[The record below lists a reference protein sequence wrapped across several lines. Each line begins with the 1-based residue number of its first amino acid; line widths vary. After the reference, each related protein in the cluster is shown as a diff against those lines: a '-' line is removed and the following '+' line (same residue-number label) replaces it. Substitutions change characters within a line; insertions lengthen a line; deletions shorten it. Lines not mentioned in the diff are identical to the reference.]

1 MANVDQFEAET
12 ELTTERS
19 GLLAAPSQAISKVRE
34 TIDQPGF
41 RRAFPT
47 LLASLTAVAAVIL
60 YISMQKPE
68 MTTLYSSVSES
79 EKSKIIA
86 SLQNMGIEIQ
96 VDPVTGDLLVPASV
110 YHQARISLAAQG
122 LPEFSGGGFDSLE
135 NMPLGISRSVEG
147 MKLRQAQEAELGRSV
162 AEISSIQ
169 SARVHLAIPEKSV
182 FVRDQTPPTAS
193 VFVNLKNGRKLNQTQ
208 VLAITN
214 LVSSSVPA
222 LSPSNVSII
231 DQFGNL
237 LSNSPDDPDQAL
249 ADSQLEYRM
258 RLENIYR
265 NRIQS
270 LVTPIVGSGN
280 VNAQVNLEI
289 DFTRKEV
296 SQEIVDPDTIAIR
309 SEQNSLNVTAKKD
322 AVGIP
327 GAISNEPPQEAVVNQ
342 EQNQAGLALSNNE
355 NQEEQEKFETKSS
368 TDLKNY
374 EVSKTYE
381 TVKNPSNLITRIDAA
396 LLIRDRKVINPD
408 TGEETFE
415 PVPAEVITQVEN
427 LVKSA
432 LGIKPERGDTLTVT
446 SQPFVEEFKGFV
458 TKWYEGAWF
467 RSMVE
472 KTLLVLLIGIVAL
485 GVVRP
490 MLNKILVPTAST
502 NSVME
507 LYAEAETMA
516 EVAAKRATETE
527 AVEVDEG
534 ESLDEIKAKLKP
546 KKKGGISADMLDT
559 ANTYDDKVAL
569 RRIATLETVEPGAIK
584 ELERVMKAKFA
595 ANTSL
600 RASQI
605 GGVKAA
611 AKIMNFTKTEM
622 EARILNAI
630 KKEDRDLMAEIQD
643 NMFVFENLGGSD
655 ERSFR
660 PF

>member
-1 MANVDQFEAET
+1 MANVDQFEADT
-12 ELTTERS
+12 ALNTQRTS
-19 GLLAAPSQAISKVRE
+19 LLAAPTQALAKVRE
-34 TIDQPGF
+34 TIEQPGF

-68 MTTLYSSVSES
+68 MTTLYSSVSET
-79 EKSKIIA
+79 EKAKIID
-86 SLQNMGIEIQ
+86 SLKNMGIEIQ
-96 VDPVTGDLLVPASV
+96 VDPVTGELLVPGNV

-122 LPEFSGGGFDSLE
+122 LPEFSGGGFDALE
-135 NMPLGISRSVEG
+135 NMPLGVSRSVEG
-147 MKLRQAQEAELGRSV
+147 VRLRQAQESELGKSIT
-162 AEISSIQ
+162 EISSIQ
-169 SARVHLAIPEKSV
+169 SARVHLALPEKSV

-193 VFVNLKNGRKLNQTQ
+193 VFISLKNGRKLNQTQ

-222 LSPSNVSII
+222 MNPSNVSII

-237 LSNSPDDPDQAL
+237 LSNAPDDPDQAL

-289 DFTRKEV
+289 DFTRKEI
-296 SQEIVDPDTIAIR
+296 SQEIVDPNTIAKL

-327 GAISNEPPQEAVVNQ
+327 GAISNEPPQEATVDQ
-342 EQNQAGLALSNNE
+342 EQNQAGLASNE
-355 NQEEQEKFETKSS
+355 NQSELEKFETKSS
-368 TDLKNY
+368 TNLRNY

-381 TVKNPSNLITRIDAA
+381 TVRNPSNLITRIDAA
-396 LLIRDRKVINPD
+396 ILIRDRKVINPD
-408 TGEETFE
+408 TGEEVSE
-415 PVPAEVITQVEN
+415 PVPADVIEQVEN

-432 LGIKPERGDTLTVT
+432 LGIKQDRGDSLTVA
-446 SQPFVEEFKGFV
+446 SQPFVEEFEGFI

-467 RSMVE
+467 RSIVE
-472 KTLLVLLIGIVAL
+472 KTLLVLLIGVVAL

-569 RRIATLETVEPGAIK
+569 VRIIVTDEAGRVANVFKQLMREDLEVLK
-584 ELERVMKAKFA
+584 
-595 ANTSL
+595 
-600 RASQI
+600 
-605 GGVKAA
+605 
-611 AKIMNFTKTEM
+611 
-622 EARILNAI
+622 
-630 KKEDRDLMAEIQD
+630 
-643 NMFVFENLGGSD
+643 
-655 ERSFR
+655 
-660 PF
+660 

>member
-68 MTTLYSSVSES
+68 MTTLYSSLAES

-96 VDPVTGDLLVPASV
+96 VDPVTGDLLVPANV

-237 LSNSPDDPDQAL
+237 LSNSPDDPDQEL

-280 VNAQVNLEI
+280 INAQVNIEI

-296 SQEIVDPDTIAIR
+296 SQEIVDPDTIAVR

-569 RRIATLETVEPGAIK
+569 VRIIVTDEAGRVANVFKQMMREDLEVLK
-584 ELERVMKAKFA
+584 
-595 ANTSL
+595 
-600 RASQI
+600 
-605 GGVKAA
+605 
-611 AKIMNFTKTEM
+611 
-622 EARILNAI
+622 
-630 KKEDRDLMAEIQD
+630 
-643 NMFVFENLGGSD
+643 
-655 ERSFR
+655 
-660 PF
+660 

>member
-208 VLAITN
+208 VVAITN
-214 LVSSSVPA
+214 LVSSSVPG

-280 VNAQVNLEI
+280 INAQVNLEI

-427 LVKSA
+427 LVKGA

-569 RRIATLETVEPGAIK
+569 VRIIVTDEAGRVANVFKQMMREDLEVLK
-584 ELERVMKAKFA
+584 
-595 ANTSL
+595 
-600 RASQI
+600 
-605 GGVKAA
+605 
-611 AKIMNFTKTEM
+611 
-622 EARILNAI
+622 
-630 KKEDRDLMAEIQD
+630 
-643 NMFVFENLGGSD
+643 
-655 ERSFR
+655 
-660 PF
+660 

>member
-1 MANVDQFEAET
+1 MANVDQFEAENALNT
-12 ELTTERS
+12 QRNS
-19 GLLAAPSQAISKVRE
+19 LLAAPTQALAKVRE
-34 TIDQPGF
+34 TIEQPGF

-68 MTTLYSSVSES
+68 MTTLFSSVSEA
-79 EKSKIIA
+79 EKSKIID
-86 SLQNMGIEIQ
+86 SLKNMGIEIQ
-96 VDPVTGDLLVPASV
+96 VDPVTGELLVPGDV

-147 MKLRQAQEAELGRSV
+147 VRLRQAQEAELGKSIT
-162 AEISSIQ
+162 EISSIQ
-169 SARVHLAIPEKSV
+169 SARVHLALPEKSV

-193 VFVNLKNGRKLNQTQ
+193 VFVSLKNGRKLDQTQ
-208 VLAITN
+208 VLAVTN

-222 LSPSNVSII
+222 MNPSNVSII

-237 LSNSPDDPDQAL
+237 LSNAPDDPDQAL

-280 VNAQVNLEI
+280 VNAQVNIEI
-289 DFTRKEV
+289 DFTRKEI
-296 SQEIVDPDTIAIR
+296 SQEIVDPDTVATL

-327 GAISNEPPQEAVVNQ
+327 GAISNEPPQEAAVNQ
-342 EQNQAGLALSNNE
+342 EQNQAGLASND
-355 NQEEQEKFETKSS
+355 NQSEPEKFETKSS
-368 TDLKNY
+368 TNLKNY

-381 TVKNPSNLITRIDAA
+381 TVRNSSNLITRIDAA
-396 LLIRDRKVINPD
+396 ILIRDRKVINPD
-408 TGEETFE
+408 TGEEVSE

-432 LGIKPERGDTLTVT
+432 LGIKQDRGDSLTVS
-446 SQPFVEEFKGFV
+446 SQPFVEEFDGFV
-458 TKWYEGAWF
+458 SKWYEGAWF
-467 RSMVE
+467 RSIVE
-472 KTLLVLLIGIVAL
+472 KTLLVLLIGVVAL

-569 RRIATLETVEPGAIK
+569 VRIIVTDEAGRVANVFKQLMREDLEVLK
-584 ELERVMKAKFA
+584 
-595 ANTSL
+595 
-600 RASQI
+600 
-605 GGVKAA
+605 
-611 AKIMNFTKTEM
+611 
-622 EARILNAI
+622 
-630 KKEDRDLMAEIQD
+630 
-643 NMFVFENLGGSD
+643 
-655 ERSFR
+655 
-660 PF
+660 

>member
-1 MANVDQFEAET
+1 MANVDQFEAENALNT
-12 ELTTERS
+12 QRN
-19 GLLAAPSQAISKVRE
+19 GLLAAPTQALAKVRE
-34 TIDQPGF
+34 TIEQPGF

-68 MTTLYSSVSES
+68 MTTLFSSVSEA
-79 EKSKIIA
+79 EKSKIID
-86 SLQNMGIEIQ
+86 SLKNMGIEIQ
-96 VDPVTGDLLVPASV
+96 VDPVTGELLVPGDV

-147 MKLRQAQEAELGRSV
+147 VRLRQAQEAELGKSIT
-162 AEISSIQ
+162 EISSIQ
-169 SARVHLAIPEKSV
+169 SARVHLALPEKSV

-193 VFVNLKNGRKLNQTQ
+193 VFVSLKNGRKLDQTQ
-208 VLAITN
+208 VLAVTN

-222 LSPSNVSII
+222 MNPSNVSII

-237 LSNSPDDPDQAL
+237 LSNAPDDPDQAL

-280 VNAQVNLEI
+280 VNAQVNIEI
-289 DFTRKEV
+289 DFTRKEI
-296 SQEIVDPDTIAIR
+296 SQEIVDPDTVATL

-327 GAISNEPPQEAVVNQ
+327 GAISNEPPQEAAVNQ
-342 EQNQAGLALSNNE
+342 EQNQAGLASND
-355 NQEEQEKFETKSS
+355 NQSEPEKFETKSS
-368 TDLKNY
+368 TNLKNY

-381 TVKNPSNLITRIDAA
+381 TVRNSSNLITRIDAA
-396 LLIRDRKVINPD
+396 ILIRDRKVTNPD
-408 TGEETFE
+408 TGEEVSE
-415 PVPAEVITQVEN
+415 PVPAEVIAQVEN

-432 LGIKPERGDTLTVT
+432 LGIKQDRGDSLTVS
-446 SQPFVEEFKGFV
+446 SQPFVEEFDGFV
-458 TKWYEGAWF
+458 SKWYEGAWF
-467 RSMVE
+467 RSIVE
-472 KTLLVLLIGIVAL
+472 KTLLVLLIGVVAL

-569 RRIATLETVEPGAIK
+569 VRIIVTDEAGRVANVFKQLMREDLEVLK
-584 ELERVMKAKFA
+584 
-595 ANTSL
+595 
-600 RASQI
+600 
-605 GGVKAA
+605 
-611 AKIMNFTKTEM
+611 
-622 EARILNAI
+622 
-630 KKEDRDLMAEIQD
+630 
-643 NMFVFENLGGSD
+643 
-655 ERSFR
+655 
-660 PF
+660 

>member
-86 SLQNMGIEIQ
+86 SLQNMGIEIL

-162 AEISSIQ
+162 AEISTIQ

-208 VLAITN
+208 VVAITN

-265 NRIQS
+265 NRIKS

-280 VNAQVNLEI
+280 INAQVNLEI

-296 SQEIVDPDTIAIR
+296 SQEIVDPDSIAVR

-327 GAISNEPPQEAVVNQ
+327 GAISNEPPQEATVNQ

-355 NQEEQEKFETKSS
+355 NQVDQEKFETKSS

-408 TGEETFE
+408 TGEEAFE

-458 TKWYEGAWF
+458 TQWYEGAWF

-569 RRIATLETVEPGAIK
+569 VRIIVTDEAGRVANVFKQMMREDLEVLK
-584 ELERVMKAKFA
+584 
-595 ANTSL
+595 
-600 RASQI
+600 
-605 GGVKAA
+605 
-611 AKIMNFTKTEM
+611 
-622 EARILNAI
+622 
-630 KKEDRDLMAEIQD
+630 
-643 NMFVFENLGGSD
+643 
-655 ERSFR
+655 
-660 PF
+660 

>member
-1 MANVDQFEAET
+1 MANVDQFEAENAVA
-12 ELTTERS
+12 TTERT
-19 GLLAAPSQAISKVRE
+19 GFLAAPTQALSKVRE
-34 TIDQPGF
+34 TLDQPGF

-47 LLASLTAVAAVIL
+47 LLASLTAIAAVVL
-60 YISMQKPE
+60 YIAMQQPT

-79 EKSKIIA
+79 EKSKIID
-86 SLQNMGIEIQ
+86 SLKNMGIEVQ
-96 VDPVTGDLLVPASV
+96 LDPATGEILVPGNV

-122 LPEFSGGGFDSLE
+122 LPEYSGGGFDTLD
-135 NMPLGISRSVEG
+135 NLPLGISRSVEG
-147 MKLRQAQEAELGRSV
+147 VRLRQVQEAELSKSIT
-162 AEISSIQ
+162 EISSIK
-169 SARVHLAIPEKSV
+169 SARVHLALPEKSV

-193 VFVNLKNGRKLNQTQ
+193 VFISLKNGRKLDQTQ

-222 LSPSNVSII
+222 MSPSNVSII
-231 DQFGNL
+231 DQYGNL
-237 LSNSPDDPDQAL
+237 LSNAPDDPDQAL

-270 LVTPIVGSGN
+270 LVTPIVGAGN

-296 SQEIVDPDTIAIR
+296 SQEIVDPDTVATL

-322 AVGIP
+322 SVGIP
-327 GAISNEPPQEAVVNQ
+327 GAISNEPPQEATVNQ
-342 EQNQAGLALSNNE
+342 QQNQAGLATNDAQIE
-355 NQEEQEKFETKSS
+355 DDKFETKSS
-368 TDLKNY
+368 TNLRNY

-408 TGEETFE
+408 TGLETFE
-415 PVPAEVITQVEN
+415 PVPPEVITQVEN

-432 LGIKPERGDTLTVT
+432 LGIKQERGDSLTVT
-446 SQPFVEEFKGFV
+446 SQPFVEEFEGFI
-458 TKWYEGAWF
+458 TKWYEGQWF
-467 RSMVE
+467 RSIVE
-472 KTLLVLLIGIVAL
+472 KSLLVLLIGVVAL

-516 EVAAKRATETE
+516 EVAAKRASETE

-546 KKKGGISADMLDT
+546 KKKAGVSADMLDT

-569 RRIATLETVEPGAIK
+569 VRIIVTEEASRVANVFKQLMREDLE
-584 ELERVMKAKFA
+584 
-595 ANTSL
+595 
-600 RASQI
+600 
-605 GGVKAA
+605 
-611 AKIMNFTKTEM
+611 
-622 EARILNAI
+622 IL
-630 KKEDRDLMAEIQD
+630 K
-643 NMFVFENLGGSD
+643 
-655 ERSFR
+655 
-660 PF
+660 

>member
-1 MANVDQFEAET
+1 MANVDQFEAENAVAT
-12 ELTTERS
+12 QRT
-19 GLLAAPSQAISKVRE
+19 GLLAAPTQALSRVRE
-34 TIDQPGF
+34 TLDQPGF

-47 LLASLTAVAAVIL
+47 LLASLTAIAAVIL
-60 YISMQKPE
+60 YISMQQPA
-68 MTTLYSSVSES
+68 MTTLYSSVSEA
-79 EKSKIIA
+79 EKSKIID
-86 SLQNMGIEIQ
+86 SLKNMGIEVQ
-96 VDPVTGDLLVPASV
+96 LDPATGEILVPGNV

-122 LPEFSGGGFDSLE
+122 LPEYSGGGFDALD

-147 MKLRQAQEAELGRSV
+147 VKLRQAQEAELSKSIT
-162 AEISSIQ
+162 EISSIQ
-169 SARVHLAIPEKSV
+169 SARVHLALPEKSV

-193 VFVNLKNGRKLNQTQ
+193 VFVSLKNGRKLDQTQ

-222 LSPSNVSII
+222 MSPSNVSII

-237 LSNSPDDPDQAL
+237 LSNAPDDPDQAL

-265 NRIQS
+265 SRIQS
-270 LVTPIVGSGN
+270 LVTPIVGAGN

-289 DFTRKEV
+289 DFTRKEI
-296 SQEIVDPDTIAIR
+296 SQEIVDPDTYATL

-322 AVGIP
+322 SVGIP
-327 GAISNEPPQEAVVNQ
+327 GAISNEPPQEATVNQ
-342 EQNQAGLALSNNE
+342 EQNQAGLATNDPAA
-355 NQEEQEKFETKSS
+355 EEEKFETKSS
-368 TDLKNY
+368 TNLKNY

-396 LLIRDRKVINPD
+396 LLIRDRKVVNPD
-408 TGEETFE
+408 TGLTAYE
-415 PVPAEVITQVEN
+415 PVPQEVITQVEN

-432 LGIKPERGDTLTVT
+432 LGIKQERGDSLTVT
-446 SQPFVEEFKGFV
+446 SQPFVEEFEGFV

-467 RSMVE
+467 RSIVE
-472 KTLLVLLIGIVAL
+472 KTLLVLLIGVVAL

-546 KKKGGISADMLDT
+546 KKKAGVSADMLDT

-569 RRIATLETVEPGAIK
+569 VRIIVTEEASRVANVFKQLMREDLEVLK
-584 ELERVMKAKFA
+584 
-595 ANTSL
+595 
-600 RASQI
+600 
-605 GGVKAA
+605 
-611 AKIMNFTKTEM
+611 
-622 EARILNAI
+622 
-630 KKEDRDLMAEIQD
+630 
-643 NMFVFENLGGSD
+643 
-655 ERSFR
+655 
-660 PF
+660 

>member
-1 MANVDQFEAET
+1 MANVDQFEAENAVANQRT
-12 ELTTERS
+12 
-19 GLLAAPSQAISKVRE
+19 GLLAAPTQALSRVRE
-34 TIDQPGF
+34 TLDQPGF

-47 LLASLTAVAAVIL
+47 LLASLTAIAAVIL
-60 YISMQKPE
+60 YISMQQPA
-68 MTTLYSSVSES
+68 MTTLYSSVSEA
-79 EKSKIIA
+79 EKSKIID
-86 SLQNMGIEIQ
+86 SLKNMGIEVQ
-96 VDPVTGDLLVPASV
+96 LDPVTGEILVPGNV

-122 LPEFSGGGFDSLE
+122 LPEYSGGGFDALD

-147 MKLRQAQEAELGRSV
+147 VKLRQAQEAELSKSIT
-162 AEISSIQ
+162 EISSIQ
-169 SARVHLAIPEKSV
+169 SARVHLALPEKSV

-193 VFVNLKNGRKLNQTQ
+193 VFVSLNNGRKLDQTQ

-222 LSPSNVSII
+222 MSPSNVSII

-237 LSNSPDDPDQAL
+237 LSNAPDDPDQAL

-270 LVTPIVGSGN
+270 LVTPIVGAGN

-289 DFTRKEV
+289 DFTRKEI
-296 SQEIVDPDTIAIR
+296 SQEIVDPDTYATL

-322 AVGIP
+322 SVGIP
-327 GAISNEPPQEAVVNQ
+327 GAISNEPPQEATVNQ
-342 EQNQAGLALSNNE
+342 EQNQAGLATNDPAA
-355 NQEEQEKFETKSS
+355 EEEKFETKSS
-368 TDLKNY
+368 TNLKNY

-396 LLIRDRKVINPD
+396 LLIRDRKVVNPD
-408 TGEETFE
+408 TGLTAYE
-415 PVPAEVITQVEN
+415 PVPQEVITQVEN

-432 LGIKPERGDTLTVT
+432 LGIKQERGDSLTVT
-446 SQPFVEEFKGFV
+446 SQPFVEEFEGFV

-467 RSMVE
+467 RSIVE
-472 KTLLVLLIGIVAL
+472 KTLLVLLIGVVAL

-546 KKKGGISADMLDT
+546 KKKAGVSADMLDT

-569 RRIATLETVEPGAIK
+569 VRIIVTEEASRVANVFKQLMREDLEVLK
-584 ELERVMKAKFA
+584 
-595 ANTSL
+595 
-600 RASQI
+600 
-605 GGVKAA
+605 
-611 AKIMNFTKTEM
+611 
-622 EARILNAI
+622 
-630 KKEDRDLMAEIQD
+630 
-643 NMFVFENLGGSD
+643 
-655 ERSFR
+655 
-660 PF
+660 

>member
-12 ELTTERS
+12 AQDTQRTS
-19 GLLAAPSQAISKVRE
+19 LLAAPTQALAKVRE
-34 TIDQPGF
+34 TMEQPGF

-68 MTTLYSSVSES
+68 MTTLYSSVSET
-79 EKSKIIA
+79 EKSKIID

-96 VDPVTGDLLVPASV
+96 LDPATGELLVPTTV

-122 LPEFSGGGFDSLE
+122 LPEYSGGGFGSLE
-135 NMPLGISRSVEG
+135 NMPLGVSRSVEG
-147 MKLRQAQEAELGRSV
+147 LKLRQAQEAELGKSIT
-162 AEISSIQ
+162 EISSIQ
-169 SARVHLAIPEKSV
+169 SARVHLALPEKSV

-193 VFVNLKNGRKLNQTQ
+193 VFVNLKNGRKLDQAQ

-222 LSPSNVSII
+222 MSPSNVSII

-265 NRIQS
+265 NRIKS

-280 VNAQVNLEI
+280 INAQVNIEI
-289 DFTRKEV
+289 DFTRKEI
-296 SQEIVDPDTIAIR
+296 SQEIVDPDTIATL

-327 GAISNEPPQEAVVNQ
+327 GAIANEPPQEATVNQ
-342 EQNQAGLALSNNE
+342 EQNQAGLAAQVGTG
-355 NQEEQEKFETKSS
+355 NQVEEEKFETKSS
-368 TDLKNY
+368 TNLKNY

-381 TVKNPSNLITRIDAA
+381 TVKNSSNLITRIDAA
-396 LLIRDRKVINPD
+396 LLIRDRTVISPD
-408 TGEETFE
+408 TGEEISE
-415 PVPAEVITQVEN
+415 PVSAEVITQVEN

-432 LGIKPERGDTLTVT
+432 LGIKPERGDSLTVT
-446 SQPFVEEFKGFV
+446 SQPFVEEFQGFV

-467 RSMVE
+467 RSIVE
-472 KTLLVLLIGIVAL
+472 KTLLVLLIGVVAL

-502 NSVME
+502 NSVVE

-516 EVAAKRATETE
+516 AVAAKRATETE

-569 RRIATLETVEPGAIK
+569 VRIIVTDEAGRVANVFKQLMREDLEVLK
-584 ELERVMKAKFA
+584 
-595 ANTSL
+595 
-600 RASQI
+600 
-605 GGVKAA
+605 
-611 AKIMNFTKTEM
+611 
-622 EARILNAI
+622 
-630 KKEDRDLMAEIQD
+630 
-643 NMFVFENLGGSD
+643 
-655 ERSFR
+655 
-660 PF
+660 

>member
-12 ELTTERS
+12 AQDTQRTS
-19 GLLAAPSQAISKVRE
+19 LLAAPTQALAKVRE
-34 TIDQPGF
+34 TMEQPGF

-68 MTTLYSSVSES
+68 MTTLYSSVSET
-79 EKSKIIA
+79 EKSKIID

-96 VDPVTGDLLVPASV
+96 LDPATGELMVPTNV

-122 LPEFSGGGFDSLE
+122 LPEYSGGGFGSLE

-147 MKLRQAQEAELGRSV
+147 LKLRQAQEAELGKSIT
-162 AEISSIQ
+162 EISSIQ
-169 SARVHLAIPEKSV
+169 SARVHLALPEKSV

-193 VFVNLKNGRKLNQTQ
+193 VFVNLKNGRKLDQAQ

-222 LSPSNVSII
+222 MSPSKVSII

-265 NRIQS
+265 NRIKS

-280 VNAQVNLEI
+280 INAQVNLEI
-289 DFTRKEV
+289 DFTRKEI
-296 SQEIVDPDTIAIR
+296 SQEIVDPDTTATL

-327 GAISNEPPQEAVVNQ
+327 GAIANEPPQEATVNQ
-342 EQNQAGLALSNNE
+342 EQNQAGLAAQVGTG
-355 NQEEQEKFETKSS
+355 NQVEEEKFETKSS
-368 TDLKNY
+368 TNLKNY
-374 EVSKTYE
+374 EISKTYE
-381 TVKNPSNLITRIDAA
+381 TVKNSSNLITRIDAA
-396 LLIRDRKVINPD
+396 LLIRDRTVISPD
-408 TGEETFE
+408 TGEEISE
-415 PVPAEVITQVEN
+415 PVSAEVITQVEN

-432 LGIKPERGDTLTVT
+432 LGIKPERGDSLTVT
-446 SQPFVEEFKGFV
+446 SQPFVEEFQGFV
-458 TKWYEGAWF
+458 TKWYEGVWF
-467 RSMVE
+467 RSIVE
-472 KTLLVLLIGIVAL
+472 KTLLVLLIGVVAL

-502 NSVME
+502 NSVVE

-516 EVAAKRATETE
+516 AVAAKRATETE

-569 RRIATLETVEPGAIK
+569 VRIIVTDEAGRVANVFKQLMREDLEVLK
-584 ELERVMKAKFA
+584 
-595 ANTSL
+595 
-600 RASQI
+600 
-605 GGVKAA
+605 
-611 AKIMNFTKTEM
+611 
-622 EARILNAI
+622 
-630 KKEDRDLMAEIQD
+630 
-643 NMFVFENLGGSD
+643 
-655 ERSFR
+655 
-660 PF
+660 

>member
-12 ELTTERS
+12 AQDTQRTS
-19 GLLAAPSQAISKVRE
+19 LLAAPTQALAKVRE
-34 TIDQPGF
+34 TMEQPGF

-68 MTTLYSSVSES
+68 MTTLYSSVSET
-79 EKSKIIA
+79 EKSKIID

-96 VDPVTGDLLVPASV
+96 LDPATGELMVPTSI

-122 LPEFSGGGFDSLE
+122 LPEYSGGGFGSLE

-147 MKLRQAQEAELGRSV
+147 LKLRQAQEAELGKSIT
-162 AEISSIQ
+162 EISSIQ
-169 SARVHLAIPEKSV
+169 SARVHLALPEKSV

-193 VFVNLKNGRKLNQTQ
+193 VFVSLKNGRKIDQTQ

-222 LSPSNVSII
+222 MSPSNVSII

-265 NRIQS
+265 NRIKS

-280 VNAQVNLEI
+280 INAQVNIEI
-289 DFTRKEV
+289 DFTRKEI
-296 SQEIVDPDTIAIR
+296 SQEIVDPDTTATL

-327 GAISNEPPQEAVVNQ
+327 GAIANEPPQEATVNQ
-342 EQNQAGLALSNNE
+342 EQNQAGLAAQVGTG
-355 NQEEQEKFETKSS
+355 NQVEEEKFETKSS
-368 TDLKNY
+368 TNLKNY
-374 EVSKTYE
+374 EISKTYE
-381 TVKNPSNLITRIDAA
+381 TVKNSSNLITRIDAA
-396 LLIRDRKVINPD
+396 LLIRDRTVISPD
-408 TGEETFE
+408 TGEEISE
-415 PVPAEVITQVEN
+415 PVSAEVITQVEN

-432 LGIKPERGDTLTVT
+432 LGIKPERGDSLTVT
-446 SQPFVEEFKGFV
+446 SQPFVEEFQGFV
-458 TKWYEGAWF
+458 TKWYEGVWF
-467 RSMVE
+467 RSIVE
-472 KTLLVLLIGIVAL
+472 KTLLVLLIGVVAL

-502 NSVME
+502 NSVVE

-516 EVAAKRATETE
+516 AVAAKRATETE

-569 RRIATLETVEPGAIK
+569 VRIIVTDEAGRVANVFKQLMREDLEVLK
-584 ELERVMKAKFA
+584 
-595 ANTSL
+595 
-600 RASQI
+600 
-605 GGVKAA
+605 
-611 AKIMNFTKTEM
+611 
-622 EARILNAI
+622 
-630 KKEDRDLMAEIQD
+630 
-643 NMFVFENLGGSD
+643 
-655 ERSFR
+655 
-660 PF
+660 